1 MRLTRCSPRSKS
13 RWLHERV
20 RPAVPAGVE
29 PARCSRFG
37 RRGDGDR
44 TCSRPFGRSGRGHV
58 RRGVL
63 GASAA
68 DPQAF
73 AAAWAAERGIIP
85 TTPDREPRRRKP
97 LVLVAFTA
105 AAALTLIVAAV
116 LLITGE
122 PRIGLATTNRHSI
135 SPTLSGPMP
144 RVARHVSAANASAP
158 VEWILLAGAAI
169 ALAFAAWLWMT
180 WSRSESIIR
189 RAAH

>member
-1 MRLTRCSPRSKS
+1 MFPIRPPTRWRPNLQPTFRTLGPRACPPRSIS
-13 RWLHERV
+13 
-20 RPAVPAGVE
+20 E
-29 PARCSRFG
+29 P
-37 RRGDGDR
+37 
-44 TCSRPFGRSGRGHV
+44 
-58 RRGVL
+58 
-63 GASAA
+63 
-68 DPQAF
+68 
-73 AAAWAAERGIIP
+73 ERGIIP
-85 TTPDREPRRRKP
+85 TTPDREPHRRKP

-122 PRIGLATTNRHSI
+122 PRIGLATTNRHPI
-135 SPTLSGPMP
+135 SPTLSGPLP

>member
-1 MRLTRCSPRSKS
+1 MSEFVQQCRREWSRLG
-13 RWLHERV
+13 
-20 RPAVPAGVE
+20 VPVSAAEEMATELAADLSDAQAAGMSAE
-29 PARCSRFG
+29 EY
-37 RRGDGDR
+37 
-44 TCSRPFGRSGRGHV
+44 
-58 RRGVL
+58 L